1 MKFGMRKPS
10 INKMIGARK
19 ARITRISKSWMPL
32 YGRGAYT
39 TPKKK
44 LYNKVY
50 RAVTFNFK
58 GK

>member
-1 MKFGMRKPS
+1 MRKPS